1 MKSSPS
7 SPKSVRWR
15 LLITAALPFLLVLLS
30 AGLLKWSL
38 DGVLRR
44 VATVD
49 QSNVILAHVHET
61 EKTVTE
67 MQSSLRAYLLTDNPE
82 FLRLYELG
90 LAKTDREFRE
100 MDRIASVKPEIET
113 SLRKGSVAMTE
124 FKDHARRMIE
134 LKKNHGDYLTP
145 EATGEGKAV
154 VDRVRAE
161 FGEVIRMENGLLRQ
175 HAAEAQSQG
184 QFSQL
189 FNLALTFGLGLLLGA
204 FAFVQ
209 MTSVAREYDRTLAD
223 LEVERL
229 REAEASRIVQE
240 KSDELATLNRE
251 LDDRVRDRT
260 AELEA
265 SVRELDTFSY
275 SVSHDLRAPLR
286 SLDGFS
292 HALVED
298 YGGKFDAEG
307 NKYLERIRANSQ
319 YMGRLIDA
327 LLLLSRVSRN
337 DLQKRNLDLSGMAT
351 EVIAEIQ
358 AADPRRTPE
367 VAIEPGLVAYGDP
380 HLMRIAVENL
390 LHNAWKYTSQRP
402 DARLAFGQTAQNG
415 GSEYFVRDNGVGF
428 DMIYADKL
436 FTAFQRLHAES
447 EFPGTG
453 IGLATAYR
461 IVLRHGGK
469 MRVEAEVG
477 KGATFY
483 FSLQEERPKE
493 LSTPNGDSVGQTHH
507 KVMKALEA
515 I

>member
-1 MKSSPS
+1 MRHSPS
-7 SPKSVRWR
+7 AQKSVRWR

-49 QSNVILAHVHET
+49 QSNVVLANVHET
-61 EKTVTE
+61 EKTVTD

-82 FLRLYELG
+82 YLRLYEQG

-100 MDRIASVKPEIET
+100 MDRIASVKPEIKA
-113 SLRKGSVAMTE
+113 SLGKGGVAMAE
-124 FKDHARRMIE
+124 FKDHARRMIA
-134 LKKNHGDYLTP
+134 LKQNKGDYLTP
-145 EATGEGKAV
+145 EAKGESKAV
-154 VDRVRAE
+154 VDRIRAE
-161 FGEVIRMENGLLRQ
+161 FGEVIRMEDGLLRQ
-175 HAAEAQSQG
+175 HTSEAQAQG

-189 FNLALTFGLGLLLGA
+189 FNLALTFGLGLLLAA

-209 MTSVAREYDRTLAD
+209 MTSVAREYDLTLAD

-229 REAEASRIVQE
+229 RQAVVSRLVQE
-240 KSDELATLNRE
+240 KSYELETLNRE
-251 LDDRVRDRT
+251 LDNRVRDRT

-265 SVRELDTFSY
+265 SVRELDSFSY

-319 YMGRLIDA
+319 HMGLLIDA
-327 LLLLSRVSRN
+327 LLVLARVSRN

-351 EVIAEIQ
+351 EVMAEIQ
-358 AADPRRTPE
+358 SAEPRRTSE
-367 VAIEPGLVAYGDP
+367 VAIEPGVTGYGDV
-380 HLMRIAVENL
+380 HLVRIAMENL
-390 LHNAWKYTSQRP
+390 LRNAWKYSSKRP
-402 DARLAFGQTAQNG
+402 DARLAFGQTGQNG
-415 GSEYFVRDNGVGF
+415 HTEYFVRDNGVGF
-428 DMIYADKL
+428 DMVYADKL
-436 FTAFQRLHAES
+436 FTAFQRLHGEG

-453 IGLATAYR
+453 IGLTTAYR
-461 IVLRHGGK
+461 IVRRHGGK
-469 MRVEAEVG
+469 MRAEAAVG

-483 FSLQEERPKE
+483 FSLQEEKKDANE
-493 LSTPNGDSVGQTHH
+493 LRESV
-507 KVMKALEA
+507 V
-515 I
+515 